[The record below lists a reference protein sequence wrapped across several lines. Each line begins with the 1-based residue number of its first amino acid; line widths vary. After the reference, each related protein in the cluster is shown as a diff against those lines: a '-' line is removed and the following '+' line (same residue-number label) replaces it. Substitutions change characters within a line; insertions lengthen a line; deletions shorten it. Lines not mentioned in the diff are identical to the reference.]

1 MTHSSSQST
10 PVLCK
15 AIKKNPIQTELK
27 KTPPP
32 CLTSKQIRQEL
43 GFLTRA
49 QTSIIRKYQLLN
61 HLFDHAG
68 FFISVERKDSG
79 HFQVSWCVSVR
90 SRTSCLLCISV
101 SLCFRL
107 RRLAL
112 PVDYLQCWLKMITVG
127 TLREKGSSAAVNSHN
142 ITILELLQLS
152 A

>member
-10 PVLCK
+10 SVLCR

-27 KTPPP
+27 KKPPP
-32 CLTSKQIRQEL
+32 CLTSRQIRQVL

-61 HLFDHAG
+61 QLFDHAG

-101 SLCFRL
+101 SLC
-107 RRLAL
+107 
-112 PVDYLQCWLKMITVG
+112 
-127 TLREKGSSAAVNSHN
+127 
-142 ITILELLQLS
+142 LLQVTKTSIASRLFAMLTKDDHCRDTERKRILCS
-152 A
+152 CQQP